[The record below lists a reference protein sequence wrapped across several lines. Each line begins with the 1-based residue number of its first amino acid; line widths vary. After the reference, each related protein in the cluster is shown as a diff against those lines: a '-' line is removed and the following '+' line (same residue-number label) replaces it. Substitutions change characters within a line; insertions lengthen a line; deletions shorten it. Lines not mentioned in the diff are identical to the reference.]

1 MTGIRKTIVTREIV
15 LTEMGQTL
23 KTPITRAIGIAVV
36 TNPYAGRFAADL
48 RPMYEI
54 GRTVGNLLVPE
65 LVPLLKGPAVS
76 YGKGAL
82 VGVDGEHEHG
92 GACIHPMLGKPMR
105 EAIGGGKAV
114 IVSNVKIGPPG
125 AVLDVPLGHKDEV
138 ASFDHFDTVTVMV
151 QDAPRPNEIAVVV
164 VLADGGRPIPR
175 CGTGPIR

>member
-1 MTGIRKTIVTREIV
+1 MTEIRKTIVTRELV

-23 KTPITRAIGIAVV
+23 KTPITRAIGVAVV
-36 TNPYAGRFAADL
+36 RNPIAGRFAADL

-54 GRTVGNLLVPE
+54 GRIVGNLLVPE
-65 LVPLLKGPAVS
+65 LVALLKGPAVS

-82 VGVDGEHEHG
+82 VGVYGEHEHG

-114 IVSNVKIGPPG
+114 IVSNVKVAAPG
-125 AVLDVPLGHKDEV
+125 TALDVPLGHKDEV
-138 ASFDHFDTVTVMV
+138 ASFDHFDTVTIMV
-151 QDAPRPNEIAVVV
+151 QDAPRPDEIAVAI

-175 CGTGPIR
+175 CGSGPIR